1 MGKIETQRIEVNE
14 DPSSLE
20 CVCVNNIVMLPFAKI
35 NNKNGYLLHAYLIL
49 LLAIFHILYFT

>member
-35 NNKNGYLLHAYLIL
+35 NNKNGYLLHAY
-49 LLAIFHILYFT
+49 